1 MSFRRQELRPD
12 LKPVVRR
19 QMEAS
24 MAAANGNGGARAA
37 GPRCIALVGPFQSGK
52 TTLLEAILARTGA
65 IQRQGTVDA
74 GTTVGDASKEARHH
88 KMSVELTVATTDF
101 MGDSYTFI
109 DCPGSVEFVHDMRA
123 ALPAVDAA
131 VVVCE
136 ADEKKVPQ
144 LQLILRELED
154 LDIPRFLFL
163 NKIDKADA
171 KVTEALAML
180 QPASR
185 KPLVMR
191 QLPIWNNDI
200 VTGFVDLALERVHI
214 YQEHAESKVVPLEGD
229 NLASS
234 KDARFSMLEKL
245 ADHDD
250 ELMEQLLADVP
261 PPRDKVFDDLAKEL
275 REGVVVPVLMGSAA
289 RTNGVLRLLKALRHE
304 APNVGATAMRL
315 GVNGAEPLAYV
326 LKTLN
331 SGHAGKVSITRV
343 LSGQIGDGVTLA
355 SPERE
360 AGRVSGTFK
369 MMGQTHEKRG
379 AAAAGET
386 VALGKLEYAK
396 TGDTLT
402 AAKQAHAPLVEVPPV
417 PAVLAISVTAKERKD
432 DVKLGQA
439 LHKLTEEDP
448 SIHLVH
454 NPETH
459 EVVLWGQGEMH
470 LRVASEKL
478 AGHFGVAINTGRPS
492 VGYNETIRKPVQQRG
507 RHKKQSGGHGQF
519 GDVVLDIKPLPR
531 SSGFKFEDKITGGVV
546 PRNYIPSVEEGV
558 INALKHGPLGFPVVD
573 LSVALVDGSYHTV
586 DSSDMAFQTAARIG
600 IVEGLP
606 QCQPVLLEPIHLVEI
621 VCPTDATAKMNAILS
636 GRRGQIL
643 GFDTREGWDGWDVVR
658 AKMPESEIGDLI
670 IEVRSATAGVG
681 SFTFKFDHMAEL
693 TGKTADQIIAAR
705 RAAE

>member
-1 MSFRRQELRPD
+1 
-12 LKPVVRR
+12 
-19 QMEAS
+19 
-24 MAAANGNGGARAA
+24 MAAANGNGGTRAQ
-37 GPRCIALVGPFQSGK
+37 GPRCIALVGPFQAGK

-65 IQRQGTVDA
+65 IQRPGTVDA

-88 KMSVELTVATTDF
+88 KMSVELSVATTTF
-101 MGDSYTFI
+101 MGDTYTFI

-144 LQLILRELED
+144 LQLILRELEQ
-154 LDIPRFLFL
+154 LNIPRFLFL
-163 NKIDKADA
+163 NKIDKAET
-171 KVTEALAML
+171 KLMEALQLL

-185 KPLVMR
+185 KPLVLR
-191 QLPIWNNDI
+191 QIPIWKNDI
-200 VTGFVDLALERVHI
+200 VTGFVDLALERAHV
-214 YQEHAESKVVPLEGD
+214 YKEHAASEVVPLEGES
-229 NLASS
+229 LEQG
-234 KDARFSMLEKL
+234 KTARFSMLEKL

-250 ELMEQLLADVP
+250 ELMEQLLEDIP
-261 PPRDKVFDDLAKEL
+261 PPRDKVFDDLAREL
-275 REGVVVPVLMGSAA
+275 REGLVVPVLMGVAT

-304 APNVGATAMRL
+304 APNIEATAKRL
-315 GVNGAEPLAYV
+315 GVNGGDALAYV

-331 SGHAGKVSITRV
+331 TGHAGKMSIARV
-343 LSGQIGDGVTLA
+343 LTGQIGDGVTLL

-360 AGRVSGTFK
+360 AGRISGTFK
-369 MMGQTHEKRG
+369 LLGQTSEKRG
-379 AAAAGET
+379 PAAAGET

-402 AAKQAHAPLVEVPPV
+402 AGKQAQPQLTEVKPVEP
-417 PAVLAISVTAKERKD
+417 VLAITVSAKERKD

-439 LHKLTEEDP
+439 LHKLVEEDP
-448 SIHLVH
+448 SVAIVH
-454 NPETH
+454 NAETH
-459 EVVLWGQGEMH
+459 EVIVWGQGEMH
-470 LRVASEKL
+470 LRVAAERL
-478 AGHFGVAINTGRPS
+478 AERFGVAINTGRPS
-492 VGYNETIRKPVQQRG
+492 VGYNETIKKGIVQRG

-531 SSGFKFEDKITGGVV
+531 GSGFKFEDKITGGVV
-546 PRNYIPSVEEGV
+546 PRNYIPSVEEGAKD
-558 INALKHGPLGFPVVD
+558 ALKHGPLGFPVVD
-573 LSVALVDGSYHTV
+573 VQVALIDGSYHTV

-600 IVEGLP
+600 LNEGLP
-606 QCQPVLLEPIHLVEI
+606 QCQPVLLEPIHHVEI

-643 GFDTREGWDGWDVVR
+643 GFDTRDGWDGWDVVR

-693 TGKTADQIIAAR
+693 TGKTADQIVAAR